1 MIVFTKGLSLLEL
14 TKFENSESKKNNFWN
29 LIFKLF
35 VNFEFKVSGTRYHY
49 WHHHSRPRLSKLR
62 RVKKKVAAKCHCI
75 WKSGGLKKK
84 KGETALGPS
93 KGWPTRFSRS
103 GGHGRHIKK
112 KELKKK
118 RFQQRF
124 GDWFKIQFGS
134 THPDLAWTD

>member
-35 VNFEFKVSGTRYHY
+35 VNFELKVSGTHYHY
-49 WHHHSRPRLSKLR
+49 WHHHSRPRLSKPR
-62 RVKKKVAAKCHCI
+62 QGKKKSRPNATAYGKA
-75 WKSGGLKKK
+75 GARKK
-84 KGETALGPS
+84 KGETALGRS
-93 KGWPTRFSRS
+93 KEWPTRFSRS

-118 RFQQRF
+118 PRFQQRF

-134 THPDLAWTD
+134 THPDLAWTG